1 MGTATLITLFFG
13 ELTFRLLLPQ
23 FVTAAKKR
31 KLTSAVFRMEKKNR
45 RGTLDEG
52 SKNCITSKLFLG

>member
-23 FVTAAKKR
+23 FVTAAKKK
-31 KLTSAVFRMEKKNR
+31 KLTSAVFRMKKKKIEEGRWMKGR
-45 RGTLDEG
+45 R
-52 SKNCITSKLFLG
+52 IV